1 MKKMKLEAVGDKPP
15 KKYHRSRKPL
25 DIFTRCPEAHSRR
38 EEISSLL
45 AGVTQ
50 GVINPKE
57 NNNLFIPP
65 SMEYCKC

>member
-38 EEISSLL
+38 EEISLL

>member
-38 EEISSLL
+38 EEISLSWL
-45 AGVTQ
+45 G
-50 GVINPKE
+50 
-57 NNNLFIPP
+57 
-65 SMEYCKC
+65 